1 MQARFWVV
9 CSLLSLLP
17 ASSLAQAP
25 VYDIRALECDR
36 FAESVLGQV
45 ESRVGSERR
54 QESFGRDG
62 VLVVRASADSNGLQL
77 EAWFDSL
84 AVYREGPEGRD
95 EPATD
100 GIVGGRYRGT
110 LDPTGDY
117 LALTAPFV
125 PAALRNV
132 FDFARLPLHFFPPL
146 PPVALRPGADWSDG
160 AELTIWRLAD
170 SAGTSGA
177 VQRYQWIRREEWDE
191 GVAVGDSTMV
201 VHRTE
206 REDGRLAWLEGS
218 GPAGWESS
226 VVATLEVGGGAG
238 QSEVRQE
245 VRVQRL
251 PRDCGAE

>member
-1 MQARFWVV
+1 MQARPWVV
-9 CSLLSLLP
+9 LLLQSLVP
-17 ASSLAQAP
+17 AVGLAQAP
-25 VYDIRALECDR
+25 AYDARTLGCAR
-36 FAESVLGQV
+36 FAELVLGRV

-62 VLVVRASADSNGLQL
+62 VLVVRSSADSTGLQV

-84 AVYREGPEGRD
+84 AVFREGPEGRD
-95 EPATD
+95 TPATD
-100 GIVGGRYRGT
+100 GIIGGRYRGT
-110 LDPTGDY
+110 LDPSGDY

-125 PAALRNV
+125 PEALRNV

-170 SAGTSGA
+170 SAAASGA
-177 VQRYQWIRREEWDE
+177 VQRYQWVRREEWDE
-191 GVAVGDSTMV
+191 GVAVGDSTMA

-206 REDGRLAWLEGS
+206 REDGRLAWREGS

-226 VVATLEVGGGAG
+226 VVATLDLGGGAG

-245 VRVQRL
+245 VRVRRL